1 MARRGFETVMLP
13 GFVPG
18 YAAMAVAL
26 TAASAASNAST
37 SVVLNSP
44 SGPRGVRSRTGA
56 ILSRYLS

>member
-37 SVVLNSP
+37 SVVLNSRAAPYP
-44 SGPRGVRSRTGA
+44 SFGG
-56 ILSRYLS
+56 